1 MGDIMV
7 DKRDETVDKQI
18 QKGKEFAGKV
28 LDDVGK
34 TVDGIFESVDSLK
47 QGDGKSKKYN
57 SYREKYFSKIQ
68 IDLIES
74 DSLIYIKAD
83 LPGVKKEEI
92 DVEIAEDRV
101 AIFGEFK
108 SLKQDLEID
117 NPNVIISERK
127 SGMVSRIVK
136 LPSIV
141 KINEYSAN
149 FDNGV
154 LYLEITKEQPK
165 KIKINIE

>member
-1 MGDIMV
+1 MV
-7 DKRDETVDKQI
+7 DKRDESVDRQI
-18 QKGKEFAGKV
+18 KKGKEFAGKV

-34 TVDGIFESVDSLK
+34 TVDGIFESVDSSLK
-47 QGDGKSKKYN
+47 QKDG
-57 SYREKYFSKIQ
+57 YFSKIQ